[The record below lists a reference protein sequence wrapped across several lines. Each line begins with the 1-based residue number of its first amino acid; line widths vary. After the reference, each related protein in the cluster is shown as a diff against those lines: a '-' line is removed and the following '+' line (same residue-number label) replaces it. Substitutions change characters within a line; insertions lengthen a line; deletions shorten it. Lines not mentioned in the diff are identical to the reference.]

1 MQEVLCEKKI
11 SHTDIYLHNPQ
22 SVRCLSWKA
31 YDDDH
36 GWEWRRGEAT
46 SVHEEPNRH
55 KKISEK
61 KFFDAVITGV

>member
-11 SHTDIYLHNPQ
+11 NHTDIYLHNPH
-22 SVRCLSWKA
+22 KA

-55 KKISEK
+55 KKTSEK
-61 KFFDAVITGV
+61 KLFGTVITGV